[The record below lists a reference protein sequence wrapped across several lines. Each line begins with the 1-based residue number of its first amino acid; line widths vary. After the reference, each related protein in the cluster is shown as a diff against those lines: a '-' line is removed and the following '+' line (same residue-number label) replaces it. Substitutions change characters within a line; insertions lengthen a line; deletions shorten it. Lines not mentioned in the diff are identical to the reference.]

1 MAHTGRLQAVTRKP
15 RQIGP
20 PLSGRVGAK
29 KRSGI
34 RVRLYKSR
42 AHLVTHFK
50 SGRTDARA

>member
-1 MAHTGRLQAVTRKP
+1 VQAVTRKP

-20 PLSGRVGAK
+20 TLASRVGGK

-42 AHLVTHFK
+42 AHLIADFK
-50 SGRTDARA
+50 SRWTDARA